1 VLVIMA
7 APCIVL
13 QDARSRLKDSNVSAT
28 ELREVFKTWFK
39 VVGDRR
45 IDDNLAA
52 VSADWPARG
61 MPTPSQLVQL
71 QPLSLVQ
78 GILKV
83 DPTLHPRHSR
93 LVTAIVAE
101 HGVNSCFG
109 GTRGLELE
117 GMLLARLILAVLRK
131 YRDLAKY
138 SDKWTAICKKASAD
152 ERDELSRIVE
162 SIDIPSVGGRT
173 QAQTAAPI
181 EDLTDS
187 SMTTAI
193 VPYAVGGNGS
203 GTGMDDLDAL
213 HAELGLLFWA

>member
-1 VLVIMA
+1 MA

-61 MPTPSQLVQL
+61 MPTPRQLVQL
-71 QPLSLVQ
+71 QPLSLAH

-101 HGVNSCFG
+101 HGVKSCFG

-162 SIDIPSVGGRT
+162 SIDIPSEGGRR
-173 QAQTAAPI
+173 AAPI
-181 EDLTDS
+181 EDLTDP

-213 HAELGLLFWA
+213 DAELGLLFWA